1 MMPFLNTHAPLKQ
14 STNEKKIVTT
24 CYPSDTHTIDTI
36 GPFDV
41 LCGRDKQSFNNI
53 GNRRFRILISLNL
66 PRYLECNSR
75 CERSAMILSLTR
87 ELCQSATGL
96 RFFKR
101 VQTQSELI
109 LLDFKQSR
117 DKVGHA
123 LRDAASQ
130 QRENCSKIAKQQLK
144 DSDQQEGGQ
153 FNDIFTGNNKMNL
166 PVSIDTHNN
175 PAARLDMLVSGS
187 NNEEENDEDT
197 PFSSLVFHMIDGLS
211 TEANGKRIGSF
222 SFNDAIAA
230 PL

>member
-1 MMPFLNTHAPLKQ
+1 
-14 STNEKKIVTT
+14 
-24 CYPSDTHTIDTI
+24 
-36 GPFDV
+36 
-41 LCGRDKQSFNNI
+41 
-53 GNRRFRILISLNL
+53 
-66 PRYLECNSR
+66 
-75 CERSAMILSLTR
+75 MILSLTR
-87 ELCQSATGL
+87 ELCQSTTGL

-101 VQTQSELI
+101 VQNQSELI

-130 QRENCSKIAKQQLK
+130 QRENCSKIAQQKQQK

-153 FNDIFTGNNKMNL
+153 FNDIFTGNDKMNL
-166 PVSIDTHNN
+166 SVSIDTHNN
-175 PAARLDMLVSGS
+175 PAARLNMLVSGS
-187 NNEEENDEDT
+187 NNKEENDEDT
-197 PFSSLVFHMIDGLS
+197 PFSSMVFHMIDGLS